1 MQSNGLNKLVGM
13 SRIVEIHYEQKHYLK
28 NSRLHSYKCCNTI
41 FPTKVSKLHPDLDR
55 SDELTGVTACLHTQ
69 PLNNRTES

>member
-28 NSRLHSYKCCNTI
+28 NSRLHSYKCCNTT

-55 SDELTGVTACLHTQ
+55 SDELTRGNCVSAHAV
-69 PLNNRTES
+69 PH